1 MGGLER
7 RVDALE
13 RSVSDLQN
21 DRNTQKDIID
31 VKSSA
36 MTKIEN
42 ITEHQRISESVTDL
56 IKVKENDSEL
66 VEKYTAILVKIEKME
81 NLLGLHSQSIT
92 DFSRRFPG
100 HLDKDN
106 QKETLQIRKET
117 LKEIKSEKLE
127 SSSYFE
133 VHSRELVDKN
143 LATDIILLK
152 AEVGNIKNKLERYNI
167 VKDDPN
173 FLTNCENHNN
183 IFEFLEIL
191 VGMNKSLNEMM
202 EDFVKSQTQVQLM
215 KTEQEQFI
223 SKMKEE
229 REALETHFDND
240 KDIIK
245 IGEHEKISQKLD
257 DMGNMLH
264 TVRKNIDEL
273 QKIHNINKCAKK
285 AQADDFSIDGS
296 MNGLKNKGEYFK
308 IKHLHLKVFVSR
320 VEQFK
325 TGRKQ

>member
-1 MGGLER
+1 MG
-7 RVDALE
+7 
-13 RSVSDLQN
+13 
-21 DRNTQKDIID
+21 
-31 VKSSA
+31 
-36 MTKIEN
+36 
-42 ITEHQRISESVTDL
+42 
-56 IKVKENDSEL
+56 
-66 VEKYTAILVKIEKME
+66 
-81 NLLGLHSQSIT
+81 
-92 DFSRRFPG
+92 G

-264 TVRKNIDEL
+264 TVRKNIEEL

-296 MNGLKNKGEYFK
+296 INGLKNKGLNSSKLGGNSKWLGNWFN
-308 IKHLHLKVFVSR
+308 
-320 VEQFK
+320 
-325 TGRKQ
+325 KQPGTICC